1 MFYVCNVAVLQAK
14 ILQKNEGKKKQNC
27 SIFFFKGGTFLFLKR
42 TKIILEFIYIHTEME
57 IYFHLGTLCN
67 SAFIKIISSKCYNMR
82 ITYDIMLE
90 IFFSFFFH
98 IAHDYQAV
106 NCTPRKNQCKN
117 TGKNRFS
124 ILIEYNLHIYLSN
137 ALFHFSFDPS
147 ERRTC
152 IAAKMCS
159 TKTHPSPK
167 AISLCI

>member
-90 IFFSFFFH
+90 IFFSFFFILLMIIKLSIVH
-98 IAHDYQAV
+98 LEKISVRTQAKIDF
-106 NCTPRKNQCKN
+106 P
-117 TGKNRFS
+117 F
-124 ILIEYNLHIYLSN
+124 L
-137 ALFHFSFDPS
+137 
-147 ERRTC
+147 
-152 IAAKMCS
+152 
-159 TKTHPSPK
+159 
-167 AISLCI
+167 